1 MGEKVSKKKKMWML
15 LLCVLVLLFSL
26 IFIFNYIND
35 NTQQNKDVLVTIQKE
50 ELQDMIDNGKTCW
63 VYVGRDSCPDC
74 QVFYPKLVEF
84 LQTQQLHIYYYNT
97 ECKASEKQKVRAYY
111 NSLGVKSVPTIL
123 EIFNGT
129 IKEVYDVQS
138 YINGNGIHHALHNYN

>member
-84 LQTQQLHIYYYNT
+84 LQTQQLLLMMHLHLRSIALNMIY
-97 ECKASEKQKVRAYY
+97 Q
-111 NSLGVKSVPTIL
+111 
-123 EIFNGT
+123 
-129 IKEVYDVQS
+129 KEVNLLQLRNS
-138 YINGNGIHHALHNYN
+138 